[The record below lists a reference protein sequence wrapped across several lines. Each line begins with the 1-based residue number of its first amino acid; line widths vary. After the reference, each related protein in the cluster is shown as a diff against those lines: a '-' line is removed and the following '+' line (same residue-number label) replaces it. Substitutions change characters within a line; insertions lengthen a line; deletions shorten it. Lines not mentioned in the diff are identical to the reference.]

1 MRRPFFEEIG
11 ELEETY
17 RWACG
22 VSVEP
27 LSGKIT
33 RLLGR
38 PLLAV
43 GSGGSLTTAA
53 IAAGLFRDLGRG
65 VASAITPLELA
76 AQSTTLRGVSV
87 FIATAGGS
95 NSDVIGALRVAATSE
110 ATQVLALCTKV
121 GSRLANESSRFSN
134 VSIEEFELPSP
145 RDGFLATNSLLAS
158 AVLLTRA
165 FASANNISVKL
176 PKQLHRLVG
185 ARRWQTFAN
194 SLANK
199 ASDLWRRDTLIVLY
213 GPSAQAAGVD
223 LASSFAL
230 FGAVS

>member
-1 MRRPFFEEIG
+1 MRRSFSEEIG
-11 ELEETY
+11 ELPETY

-22 VSVEP
+22 VGVEP
-27 LSGKIT
+27 LSRKIT

-65 VASAITPLELA
+65 FSSAITPLELA
-76 AQSTTLRGVSV
+76 ARSTTLRGTSV

-95 NSDVIGALRVAATSE
+95 NPDVIGALRVAATGE
-110 ATQVLALCTKV
+110 AAHVLVLCAKV
-121 GSRLANESSRFSN
+121 GSRLAAVSSKYSN
-134 VSIEEFELPSP
+134 VSIEEFDSPSP

-176 PKQLHRLVG
+176 PR
-185 ARRWQTFAN
+185 
-194 SLANK
+194 
-199 ASDLWRRDTLIVLY
+199 
-213 GPSAQAAGVD
+213 
-223 LASSFAL
+223 
-230 FGAVS
+230 